1 MMNSDSHNQDE
12 IKQNGNLNAI
22 VKEQGKRIEQLEN
35 LLYQGKEILTLEEAA
50 LFLGVT
56 RSQLYKLTHR
66 HVIPYFKPTGKLVY
80 FEKSELLEWVK
91 QNPVKSQSQINT
103 EAKSHMQMLATR

>member
-1 MMNSDSHNQDE
+1 MTENILGSTEAQLKD
-12 IKQNGNLNAI
+12 AI
-22 VKEQGKRIEQLEN
+22 RRIEQLEN

-56 RSQLYKLTHR
+56 RSQIYKLTHR

-80 FEKSELLEWVK
+80 FEKSELLEWIK
-91 QNPVKSQSQINT
+91 QCPVKSEAQIEE
-103 EAKSHMQMLATR
+103 EAQVALRRLANK